1 MNVRGGGGSGGTS
14 GSGFRLGR
22 CSSPATFS
30 TLQPCLVSCSSTLSC
45 LVPSLLYNPDLSL
58 LPRFFYPP
66 FYFTRTI
73 SCSTLLSS
81 LSLSLPC
88 SCLTLYLSRLA
99 RPTPGRQYFSIL
111 HITILLAHLVL
122 SLCRMYPHLFTLD
135 CEIKASISLESFT
148 YIICSVLTLFVC
160 SC

>member
-1 MNVRGGGGSGGTS
+1 MSEEAVAVVGRVVVASG
-14 GSGFRLGR
+14 LA
-22 CSSPATFS
+22 PAAALPPS
-30 TLQPCLVSCSSTLSC
+30 LLYNPALSLPCLLLLYSTLSC

-111 HITILLAHLVL
+111 HITILSAHLV
-122 SLCRMYPHLFTLD
+122 F
-135 CEIKASISLESFT
+135 ISLLDVPPPFYS
-148 YIICSVLTLFVC
+148 
-160 SC
+160 

>member
-1 MNVRGGGGSGGTS
+1 MSEEAVAVVGRVVVASGLAAAAALPPS
-14 GSGFRLGR
+14 LLYN
-22 CSSPATFS
+22 PALS
-30 TLQPCLVSCSSTLSC
+30 LPCLLLLYSTLSC

-81 LSLSLPC
+81 LSVSLSC

-111 HITILLAHLVL
+111 HITILSAHLV
-122 SLCRMYPHLFTLD
+122 F
-135 CEIKASISLESFT
+135 ISLLDVPPPFYS
-148 YIICSVLTLFVC
+148 
-160 SC
+160 

>member
-1 MNVRGGGGSGGTS
+1 MSEEAVAVVGRVVVASGLAAAAALPPS
-14 GSGFRLGR
+14 LLYNSAL
-22 CSSPATFS
+22 S
-30 TLQPCLVSCSSTLSC
+30 LPCLLLLYSTLSC
-45 LVPSLLYNPDLSL
+45 LVPSLLYNSDLSL

-99 RPTPGRQYFSIL
+99 TPTPGRQYFSFL
-111 HITILLAHLVL
+111 HITILLAHLV
-122 SLCRMYPHLFTLD
+122 F
-135 CEIKASISLESFT
+135 ISLSNIPPPF
-148 YIICSVLTLFVC
+148 YS
-160 SC
+160 